1 VNLRF
6 GNKTRAALLIVFG
19 LTVCGCG
26 APDARFVSNRP
37 WLHNVRANNPSE
49 LTDDVLLK
57 QEQQIADVLVSL
69 FGTPDDPNV
78 PQLPE
83 LDLTTILDPQKLQLA
98 AGSVK
103 SDYGDGATPT
113 SMGLY
118 REHCVHCHGISG
130 DGRGPTAA
138 FLNPYPRD
146 YRPGKFKFK
155 STPKGVPPAMHDLEV
170 ILKNGIQGTAMPSFK
185 LLAEDE
191 VQALSQYVIY
201 LSIRGQVERAL
212 MSQLT
217 EMDTIV
223 DRPASKDATSE
234 QAYKDQWATVLE
246 TVSAVSLN
254 WIEANAKA
262 SVPPPIP
269 AAPEGT
275 LPELIPNDW
284 ETNWMNSP
292 EVVERG
298 RKLFYGPIA
307 NCVKCHGETASG
319 DGQQTDYD
327 DWTKEIE
334 PEKPQRLEEY
344 LALGALPP
352 RNIIPRNLRRGVF
365 RGGRRP
371 VDIYWRI
378 REGIDGS
385 PMPAAQML
393 PEGAPPGAP
402 GLTND
407 DVWSLVAYVLSLQ
420 NESLSKSKD
429 EPTGL
434 AK

>member
-1 VNLRF
+1 ML
-6 GNKTRAALLIVFG
+6 
-19 LTVCGCG
+19 GCG
-26 APDARFVSNRP
+26 SPDARFVSNRP
-37 WLHNVRANNPSE
+37 YIFKLRLDNPSE
-49 LTDDVLLK
+49 LGADVQLG
-57 QEQQIADVLVSL
+57 QEKQIANVLAGL
-69 FGTPDDPNV
+69 FGTPDEPLIPVLLDC
-78 PQLPE
+78 
-83 LDLTTILDPQKLQLA
+83 DLTQILDPKKLELA

-103 SDYGDGATPT
+103 SNYGDGATPT

-118 REHCVHCHGISG
+118 REHCVHCHGITG

-146 YRPGKFKFK
+146 YRHGKFKFK
-155 STPKGVPPAMHDLEV
+155 STPKGVAPAVHDLEQ

-185 LLAEDE
+185 LLDEDE
-191 VQALSQYVIY
+191 VQALTQYVIY

-217 EMDTIV
+217 EADTII
-223 DRPASKDATSE
+223 DRNLKESKKEEFNSQRDTIIELVTTIS
-234 QAYKDQWATVLE
+234 QSWL
-246 TVSAVSLN
+246 
-254 WIEANAKA
+254 EANGKS

-269 AAPEGT
+269 APEEGT
-275 LPELIPNDW
+275 PAELVAAW
-284 ETNWMNSP
+284 ETNWIQSP
-292 EVVERG
+292 KIIEKG

-319 DGQQTDYD
+319 DGQQTDFD
-327 DWTKEIE
+327 DWTKEFE
-334 PEKPQRLEEY
+334 PDKPQRLEQY

-402 GLTND
+402 GLTSD
-407 DVWSLVAYVLSLQ
+407 DVWSLVAYVSSLQ
-420 NESLSKSKD
+420 NESLSKHK

-434 AK
+434 AKEVK